1 MEYDAPNGS
10 SAETTGG
17 CSVSEPNK
25 PLVPSEHVPGSG
37 CLCGASSSFECDCE
51 IVDWRS
57 RREVELEAEN
67 AKLRKVVE
75 AAKEFSL
82 SAERTLGLMSCKTPN
97 CLRPFCKMILALN
110 ELEQTK

>member
-1 MEYDAPNGS
+1 MAQNLCLYGDM
-10 SAETTGG
+10 
-17 CSVSEPNK
+17 SEPNK
-25 PLVPSEHVPGSG
+25 PLVPSEHIPGPG
-37 CLCGASSSFECDCE
+37 CLCGASSSFECGCG
-51 IVDWRS
+51 RS

-75 AAKEFSL
+75 AAKEVSI

-97 CLRPFCKMILALN
+97 CLRPFCKMDCALN